1 MNYLIGGIVPK
12 RMGTGHPSIVPYQMF
27 KAQDGP
33 MVVAVGNDGQFAKLC
48 AILGLAEL
56 ARDARFRT
64 NPLRVQHRDAL
75 VPQLEAAFAQK
86 TVDAWIE
93 SLTPQG
99 VPCGPLNDIPQVF
112 ADPHVKARG
121 VHVQIPHPRAG
132 AVSAL
137 ANPAKL
143 SATPPSYDRPAP
155 RLGEHTREVLSSV
168 LGLSNVEIDELAAAA
183 VI

>member
-1 MNYLIGGIVPK
+1 
-12 RMGTGHPSIVPYQMF
+12 
-27 KAQDGP
+27 
-33 MVVAVGNDGQFAKLC
+33 
-48 AILGLAEL
+48 
-56 ARDARFRT
+56 
-64 NPLRVQHRDAL
+64 
-75 VPQLEAAFAQK
+75 
-86 TVDAWIE
+86 
-93 SLTPQG
+93 
-99 VPCGPLNDIPQVF
+99 VF

>member
-1 MNYLIGGIVPK
+1 
-12 RMGTGHPSIVPYQMF
+12 
-27 KAQDGP
+27 